1 MASLR
6 VYAFTLLESSWLLNR
21 MASLKI
27 WWTTDWDGDAL
38 LSGNKESERKLLV
51 SCHCKWKT
59 SHRRYSDVL
68 FKDGCQTRM
77 AAWCHGGESADTTPR
92 NPSAGYACI
101 TTNYARYE
109 TTTSSHDI
117 WLWTCKVIRTLCCLQ
132 SANKWTLDI
141 QQFSGYVS
149 GFSRT
154 IHTLCL
160 PPRPRKGCTEASRWF
175 SHLRSE
181 IW

>member
-92 NPSAGYACI
+92 NPSAGYGQWLLSTVLAHAC
-101 TTNYARYE
+101 RRRCCWSVE
-109 TTTSSHDI
+109 TTTSRGVCIQRFLFHGRCRAQLPGLPIILHNHTPNTNFQVSLHHH
-117 WLWTCKVIRTLCCLQ
+117 KLCP
-132 SANKWTLDI
+132 I
-141 QQFSGYVS
+141 
-149 GFSRT
+149 
-154 IHTLCL
+154 
-160 PPRPRKGCTEASRWF
+160 
-175 SHLRSE
+175 
-181 IW
+181 